1 MEMEVWALIM
11 FGVVIAALMIGFP
24 VAFTLGAVSMVF
36 GGIFLGFE
44 FFELLPMRIWG
55 VMTNFTLLAVP
66 LFVFMG
72 IMLEKSGIAEELLET
87 MGMLFGRVRGGL
99 AVSIVIVGAL
109 LAATTGVVGATVV
122 AMGVIA
128 LPALLK
134 HGYRT
139 ELATGTIAASG
150 TLGQIIPPSIVLI
163 LLADVVGVPV
173 GQLFAGAVVPGFL
186 LITLFI
192 VFIMIVAWRK
202 PEYAPAIDVKQLQ
215 AERGD
220 SSLWVAVIT
229 SLVPPLLLVVAVLGS
244 IFFGIASPTESA
256 AVGALGAMILA
267 ILRRRLTMPNLQ
279 GTMRQTTRMT
289 SMVFLILI
297 GATTF
302 GLVFRGMGG
311 DMLVEDLM
319 MELPGGVWGFLLVSM
334 LVVFILGFFLDFIEI
349 CFVVVPIIAPIAIM
363 MDVDPVWFAILI
375 AVNLQT
381 SFLTPP
387 FGFSLFYLKAVAPP
401 SVKITQIYRGVV
413 PFIIIQLSVL
423 GLLIAFPDVVTWLP
437 QLMDEMQGYG

>member
-36 GGIFLGFE
+36 GGIFLGLD

-55 VMTNFTLLAVP
+55 IMTNFTLLAVP

-87 MGMLFGRVRGGL
+87 MGMLFGRIRGGL

-122 AMGVIA
+122 TMGVIA

-163 LLADVVGVPV
+163 LLADVIGVPV

-186 LITLFI
+186 LIALFI
-192 VFIMIVAWRK
+192 IFILLIAWLK
-202 PEYAPAIDVKQLQ
+202 PGCAPAIDVNKLQ
-215 AERGD
+215 AERGNK
-220 SSLWVAVIT
+220 SLLFSVVT
-229 SLVPPLLLVVAVLGS
+229 SLVPPLVLVVAVLGS

-256 AVGALGAMILA
+256 AVGALGAMLLA
-267 ILRRRLTMPNLQ
+267 MLRRRLTMPNLQ
-279 GTMRQTTRMT
+279 NTMQQTTRMT

-311 DMLVEDLM
+311 DMMVEDIML
-319 MELPGGVWGFLLVSM
+319 ELPGEEWGFLIVCM
-334 LVVFILGFFLDFIEI
+334 LIIFLLGFFLDFIEI
-349 CFVVVPIIAPIAIM
+349 CFVVVPIIAPIAVM
-363 MDVDPVWFAILI
+363 MDIDPVWFAILI
-375 AVNLQT
+375 AMNLQT

-387 FGFSLFYLKAVAPP
+387 FGFSLFYLKAAAPP
-401 SVKITQIYRGVV
+401 SVRITEIYRGVI
-413 PFIIIQLSVL
+413 PFIVIQLSVL

-437 QLMDEMQGYG
+437 QLMDEMQGFG

>member
-24 VAFTLGAVSMVF
+24 VALTLGAVSMAF
-36 GGIFLGFE
+36 GAVFLGLG

-55 VMTNFTLLAVP
+55 IMTNFTLLAVP
-66 LFVFMG
+66 LFIFMG

-122 AMGVIA
+122 TMGVIA

-163 LLADVVGVPV
+163 LLADVIGVPV

-186 LITLFI
+186 LIALFI
-192 VFIMIVAWRK
+192 ALIMAVAWLK
-202 PEYAPAIDVKQLQ
+202 PEHAPAIDVKKLQ

-220 SSLWVAVIT
+220 SSLWAAVIT
-229 SLVPPLLLVVAVLGS
+229 SLLPPLLLVVAVLGS

-256 AVGALGAMILA
+256 AIGALGAMLLA
-267 ILRRRLTMPNLQ
+267 IVRRRLNMPNLQ
-279 GTMRQTTRMT
+279 STMQQTTRMT

-311 DMLVEDLM
+311 DMLVEDIM
-319 MELPGGVWGFLLVSM
+319 MELPGGVWGFLFVSM
-334 LVVFILGFFLDFIEI
+334 LIIFLLGFFLDFIEI

-363 MDVDPVWFAILI
+363 MDIDPVWFAILI
-375 AVNLQT
+375 AMNLQT

-401 SVKITQIYRGVV
+401 SVKITQIYRGVI

-423 GLLIAFPDVVTWLP
+423 GLLVAFPDVVTWLP
-437 QLMDEMQGYG
+437 QLMDEMQGFG

>member
-1 MEMEVWALIM
+1 MEMEVWALVM
-11 FGVVIAALMIGFP
+11 FGVVIAALLIGFP
-24 VAFTLGAVSMVF
+24 VAFTLGAVSMLF
-36 GGIFLGFE
+36 GGLFLGLD

-55 VMTNFTLLAVP
+55 IMTNFTLLAVP

-72 IMLEKSGIAEELLET
+72 IVLEKSGIAAELLET

-122 AMGVIA
+122 TMGVIA

-139 ELATGTIAASG
+139 ELATATIAASG

-163 LLADVVGVPV
+163 LLADVIGVPV

-192 VFIMIVAWRK
+192 IFILVVAWIK
-202 PEYAPAIDVKQLQ
+202 PAYAPAIDLRKLQ
-215 AERGD
+215 TERD
-220 SSLWVAVIT
+220 RSLFVAVLIG
-229 SLVPPLLLVVAVLGS
+229 LLPPLILVLVVLGS
-244 IFFGIASPTESA
+244 IFSGIASPTESA
-256 AVGALGAMILA
+256 AVGALGAMLLA
-267 ILRRRLTMPNLQ
+267 LLRRRLSLPKLQ
-279 GTMRQTTRMT
+279 ATMRQTTRMA

-311 DMLVEDLM
+311 DMLVEEVM
-319 MELPGGVWGFLLVSM
+319 MELPGGALGFLMVSM
-334 LVVFILGFFLDFIEI
+334 LIIFLLGFFLDFIEI
-349 CFVVVPIIAPIAIM
+349 CFIVVPIIAPIAVM
-363 MDVDPVWFAILI
+363 MEVDLVWFAILI
-375 AVNLQT
+375 AMNLQT

-387 FGFSLFYLKAVAPP
+387 FGFSLFYLKAVAPR
-401 SVKITQIYRGVV
+401 SVRITQIYRGVI
-413 PFIIIQLSVL
+413 PFIVIQLAVL
-423 GLLIAFPDVVTWLP
+423 GLLIVFPDVVTWLP
-437 QLMDEMQGYG
+437 QLMDEMQGFG

>member
-36 GGIFLGFE
+36 GGIFLGLD

-55 VMTNFTLLAVP
+55 IMTNFTLLAVP

-87 MGMLFGRVRGGL
+87 MGMLFGRIRGGL

-122 AMGVIA
+122 TMGVIA

-173 GQLFAGAVVPGFL
+173 GQLFAGAVVPGLL
-186 LITLFI
+186 LIALFV
-192 VFIMIVAWRK
+192 VFILIIAWFK
-202 PEYAPAIDVKQLQ
+202 PTTAPAIDVNKLQ
-215 AERGD
+215 QERGEG
-220 SSLWVAVIT
+220 SLMAAVMK
-229 SLVPPLLLVVAVLGS
+229 SLLPPLVLVVAVLGS

-256 AVGALGAMILA
+256 AVGALGAMVLA
-267 ILRRRLTMPNLQ
+267 LMHRRLTMPNLQ
-279 GTMRQTTRMT
+279 KTMRQTTRMT

-311 DMLVEDLM
+311 DMLVEDIML
-319 MELPGGVWGFLLVSM
+319 ELPGGEWGFLVVCM
-334 LVVFILGFFLDFIEI
+334 LIIFLLGFFLDFIEI
-349 CFVVVPIIAPIAIM
+349 CFVVVPIIAPIAVMLDI
-363 MDVDPVWFAILI
+363 DPLWFAILI
-375 AVNLQT
+375 AMNLQT

-387 FGFSLFYLKAVAPP
+387 FGFSLFYLKAAAPP
-401 SVKITQIYRGVV
+401 TVRITEIYRGVI
-413 PFIIIQLSVL
+413 PFIMIQLAVL
-423 GLLIAFPDVVTWLP
+423 GLLIVFPGVVTWLP
-437 QLMDEMQGYG
+437 QLIDEVQGFG

>member
-24 VAFTLGAVSMVF
+24 VAFTLGAVSMLF

-122 AMGVIA
+122 TMGVIA

-186 LITLFI
+186 LISLFI
-192 VFIMIVAWRK
+192 IFIMVVAWLK
-202 PEYAPAIDVKQLQ
+202 PHHAPAIDVKTLQ

-220 SSLWVAVIT
+220 NSLWLAVVT
-229 SLVPPLLLVVAVLGS
+229 SLLPPLLLVVAVLGS

-256 AVGALGAMILA
+256 AVGALGAMLLA

-279 GTMRQTTRMT
+279 STMRQTTRMT

-311 DMLVEDLM
+311 DMMVEDLM
-319 MELPGGVWGFLLVSM
+319 MELPGGVWGFLLISM
-334 LVVFILGFFLDFIEI
+334 LIVFILGFFLDFIEI

-363 MDVDPVWFAILI
+363 MDIDPVWFAILV
-375 AVNLQT
+375 AMNLQT

-401 SVKITQIYRGVV
+401 SVKITQIYRGVI

-437 QLMDEMQGYG
+437 QLMDEMQGFG

>member
-1 MEMEVWALIM
+1 
-11 FGVVIAALMIGFP
+11 
-24 VAFTLGAVSMVF
+24 MVF
-36 GGIFLGFE
+36 GGIFLGLD

-87 MGMLFGRVRGGL
+87 MGMLFGRIRGGL

-122 AMGVIA
+122 TMGVIA

-186 LITLFI
+186 LVALFI
-192 VFIMIVAWRK
+192 VFIMAIAWFK
-202 PEYAPAIDVKQLQ
+202 PEHAPAIDVKKLQ

-220 SSLWVAVIT
+220 SRLWMAVMT
-229 SLVPPLLLVVAVLGS
+229 SLLPPLALVVAVLGS

-256 AVGALGAMILA
+256 AVGALGAMLLA
-267 ILRRRLTMPNLQ
+267 MLRRRLSFPNLQ
-279 GTMRQTTRMT
+279 STMQQTTRMT

-311 DMLVEDLM
+311 DMMVEDIM
-319 MELPGGVWGFLLVSM
+319 MELPGEEWGFLIVSM
-334 LVVFILGFFLDFIEI
+334 LIIFLLGFFLDFIEI

-363 MDVDPVWFAILI
+363 MDIDPVWFAILI
-375 AVNLQT
+375 AMNLQT

-387 FGFSLFYLKAVAPP
+387 FGFSLFYLKAAAPP
-401 SVKITQIYRGVV
+401 TVKITQIYRGVI
-413 PFIIIQLSVL
+413 PFIVIQLSVL

-437 QLMDEMQGYG
+437 QLMDEIQGFG

>member
-24 VAFTLGAVSMVF
+24 VAFTLGAVSMLF
-36 GGIFLGFE
+36 GGIFLGLD
-44 FFELLPMRIWG
+44 FFELLPLRIWG
-55 VMTNFTLLAVP
+55 IMTNFTLLAVP

-87 MGMLFGRVRGGL
+87 MGMLFGRIRGGL

-122 AMGVIA
+122 TMGVIA

-173 GQLFAGAVVPGFL
+173 GQLFAGAVIPGFL
-186 LITLFI
+186 LIVLFI
-192 VFIMIVAWRK
+192 IFIMAIAWLK
-202 PEYAPAIDVKQLQ
+202 PQLAPAIDVKQLQ

-220 SSLWVAVIT
+220 SSLWMAVLK
-229 SLVPPLLLVVAVLGS
+229 SLLPPLVLVVAVLGS

-256 AVGALGAMILA
+256 AVGALGAMLLA
-267 ILRRRLTMPNLQ
+267 LLRRRLSFPNLQ
-279 GTMRQTTRMT
+279 STMQQTTRMT

-311 DMLVEDLM
+311 DMMVEDIM
-319 MELPGGVWGFLLVSM
+319 MELPGGVWGFLIVSM
-334 LVVFILGFFLDFIEI
+334 LIIFLLGFFLDFIEI

-363 MDVDPVWFAILI
+363 MDIDPVWFAILI
-375 AVNLQT
+375 AMNLQT

-387 FGFSLFYLKAVAPP
+387 FGFSLFYLKAAAPP
-401 SVKITQIYRGVV
+401 TVKITQIYRGVI
-413 PFIIIQLSVL
+413 PFIVIQLSVL

-437 QLMDEMQGYG
+437 QLMDEMQGFG

>member
-36 GGIFLGFE
+36 GGIFLGFG

-66 LFVFMG
+66 LFIFMG

-163 LLADVVGVPV
+163 LLADVIGVPV

-192 VFIMIVAWRK
+192 VFIMIVAWCK
-202 PEYAPAIDVKQLQ
+202 PEYAPAIDVKKLQ

-220 SSLWVAVIT
+220 SSLWIAVVT
-229 SLVPPLLLVVAVLGS
+229 SLLPPLLLVVAVLGS

-363 MDVDPVWFAILI
+363 MDIDPVWFAILI
-375 AVNLQT
+375 AINLQT

-401 SVKITQIYRGVV
+401 TVKITQIYRGVV

-437 QLMDEMQGYG
+437 QLMDEMQGFG

>member
-1 MEMEVWALIM
+1 MEVWALIM

-36 GGIFLGFE
+36 GSIFLGFQ

-66 LFVFMG
+66 LFIFMG

-87 MGMLFGRVRGGL
+87 MAMLFGRVRGGL

-163 LLADVVGVPV
+163 LLADVIGVPV

-186 LITLFI
+186 LIVLFI

-202 PEYAPAIDVKQLQ
+202 PAYAPAIDVKKLQ

-220 SSLWVAVIT
+220 SSLLVAVIT
-229 SLVPPLLLVVAVLGS
+229 SLIPPLLLVVAVLGS

-267 ILRRRLTMPNLQ
+267 ILRRRLTMPKLQ

-363 MDVDPVWFAILI
+363 MDIDPIWFAILI
-375 AVNLQT
+375 AMNLQT

-401 SVKITQIYRGVV
+401 TVRITQIYRGVV

-437 QLMDEMQGYG
+437 QLMDEMQGFG